1 MTALAIVLAVFV
13 VLLVVSL
20 VALVRDLRAD
30 GYGSSHTSGTG
41 LQVSHRLSAVSPF
54 TGPGLR

>member
-1 MTALAIVLAVFV
+1 MTALAIVLAAFV
-13 VLLVVSL
+13 VLLVSSV

-30 GYGSSHTSGTG
+30 GYGSAHTSGTG
-41 LQVSHRLSAVSPF
+41 LSVSHRLSAVNPY

>member
-1 MTALAIVLAVFV
+1 MTALAIVLAVLA
-13 VLLVVSL
+13 VLLVASLVSL
-20 VALVRDLRAD
+20 VHDLRAD